1 MAIATFVFV
10 CFFHIKLLKERKNV
24 RFITFLFGFSLTYL
38 YLCKMQNL
46 KIDRQSFWEIVR
58 FGTVGTTSMLI
69 HYGIYYLLL
78 PLMDMNIAY
87 SIGYF
92 LSFLCNFLMS
102 SYFTFKVKPSWK
114 RSRHQLFCLS
124 RTVQLLLLGGRSCR
138 TGSPACLSYS
148 STHQFPAGAFCA
160 EKEIK
165 RTIT

>member
-1 MAIATFVFV
+1 
-10 CFFHIKLLKERKNV
+10 
-24 RFITFLFGFSLTYL
+24 
-38 YLCKMQNL
+38 MQNL

-114 RSRHQLFCLS
+114 RLVRF
-124 RTVQLLLLGGRSCR
+124 
-138 TGSPACLSYS
+138 TGSHGINYFVYLGLFNFFYWIGVS
-148 STHQFPAGAFCA
+148 A
-160 EKEIK
+160 ELAPLPVYLIAVPISFLLVRFALKK
-165 RTIT
+165 K